1 MEDTIRENSLME
13 GLNESRLP
21 IINEEERDLIRGT
34 SDFFFLN
41 YYTSAY
47 AEPANDTTAREW
59 PSPSLL
65 RDAYVFDT
73 QNNEWPV
80 AASSWLRSIPEG
92 LRGLLK

>member
-13 GLNESRLP
+13 GLNASRLP

-47 AEPANDTTAREW
+47 AEPANVTTARKW

-80 AASSWLRSIPEG
+80 AASYWLRSIPEG